1 MPTRLK
7 TQLNTIIHH
16 QYANS
21 QILINFSRVLD
32 HDSSVLSMYHGGDRT
47 AVYVNVGAMASL
59 AVAVGIL
66 NFKNPPKNRR

>member
-32 HDSSVLSMYHGGDRT
+32 HDFQRTQHVSWWRPHGGICKRGSHGFPSRSRWYSEFQKP
-47 AVYVNVGAMASL
+47 A
-59 AVAVGIL
+59 
-66 NFKNPPKNRR
+66 

>member
-21 QILINFSRVLD
+21 QILINFSRVPD
-32 HDSSVLSMYHGGDRT
+32 HDFQRTQHGGDRT